1 MRIDLLEKWLK
12 EYPYGYCNG
21 INFQTCR
28 ANKNTNCPYC
38 ASNVHCSNGNAA
50 IDYYRELLRFMR
62 MKPRR
67 ARKVTIMFAETLPS
81 ILKGLDAEIHER
93 KNVGGQAMRM
103 IYLAHPFGGEM
114 KNVDKAEKLIKEL
127 LHKHPACTFYS
138 PLHATGFFYSQ
149 LTYLDG
155 MEHCF
160 EALSRCDE
168 LWLCGEWRD
177 SRGCNMEYAGFVGGG
192 TK

>member
-1 MRIDLLEKWLK
+1 MRIDLLKTWLK
-12 EYPYGYCNG
+12 MFPYGYCNG

-28 ANKNTNCPYC
+28 ANENTNCPYC

-93 KNVGGQAMRM
+93 KKM
-103 IYLAHPFGGEM
+103 LE
-114 KNVDKAEKLIKEL
+114 DKPCKDR
-127 LHKHPACTFYS
+127 T
-138 PLHATGFFYSQ
+138 
-149 LTYLDG
+149 
-155 MEHCF
+155 
-160 EALSRCDE
+160 
-168 LWLCGEWRD
+168 
-177 SRGCNMEYAGFVGGG
+177 
-192 TK
+192 